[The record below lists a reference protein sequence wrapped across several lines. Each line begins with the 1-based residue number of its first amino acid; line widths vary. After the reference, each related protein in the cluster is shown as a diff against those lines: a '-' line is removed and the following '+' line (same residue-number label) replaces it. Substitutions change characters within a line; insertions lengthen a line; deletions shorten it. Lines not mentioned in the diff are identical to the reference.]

1 MQKRLQD
8 YQRVVM
14 AESGD
19 KQVRCVHCHKLFA
32 NLKTLRVHHLDC
44 EIASTLSCAAS
55 SGKQCDKC
63 SYPAQGPAP
72 AVPKK
77 LSRIGAAISAA
88 AAFDVILPSLME
100 RLYSLSADGREM
112 FAQPLFSEDDVAKCM
127 AEATKALE
135 RCNELAR
142 LCPMHT
148 CQAIMINS
156 IGLKKSRIYLEHQ
169 AATVVVYAQT
179 LARLLAFLM
188 ASDAKLED
196 AIAEEIDG
204 SKECTVTRF
213 LMHEAAHNIKY
224 QDPDKFQHGAM
235 HLQRVWR
242 GFVLEGVYLKKIP
255 MSVATKMVDPS
266 VPAYSFYALSTMYT
280 SIKELVPPDGNV
292 QVVVNEPAKDSS
304 GCALP
309 VSVDIITRK
318 KTITVQVRD
327 IERFVRDNLKNIREK
342 LDSLDIPKFS
352 LDDITDDMHGPGAG
366 IMQSNEHLFPFSAQ
380 ETWIE
385 VRV

>member
-1 MQKRLQD
+1 
-8 YQRVVM
+8 M
-14 AESGD
+14 AESGE
-19 KQVRCVHCHKLFA
+19 KVRCVHCNKLFA
-32 NLKTLRVHHLDC
+32 NNRTHRVHHIDC
-44 EIASTLSCAAS
+44 EIAATLSCAAS

-63 SYPAQGPAP
+63 SYPAFGPAP
-72 AVPKK
+72 AVQMN
-77 LSRIGAAISAA
+77 LSRIGAAISTAA
-88 AAFDVILPSLME
+88 AHDAILPSLME
-100 RLYSLSADGREM
+100 RLYSLSADGRKM

-135 RCNELAR
+135 LCNEMAR
-142 LCPMHT
+142 SCPMHT

-169 AATVVVYAQT
+169 AATVLMYAQT
-179 LARLLAFLM
+179 LARLLAFLK
-188 ASDAKLED
+188 ASGETLED
-196 AIAEEIDG
+196 AIAEELDG

-242 GFVLEGVYLKKIP
+242 GLILEGVHLKKLP
-255 MSVATKMVDPS
+255 LTEATRMVDPS
-266 VPAYSFYALSTMYT
+266 VPAYSFYALFTMYT
-280 SIKELVPPDGNV
+280 TIKELVPPDGNV
-292 QVVVNEPAKDSS
+292 QVVVREPAKDSS

-309 VSVDIITRK
+309 VSVDVITPK

-327 IERFVRDNLKNIREK
+327 IERFVRDNLKNVSEK

-380 ETWIE
+380 ETWIK
-385 VRV
+385 VRVYYHCIM